1 MKIGKI
7 PTELLKELV
16 FSNIKHKRKEVL
28 MGSGVGED
36 CAVVDF
42 GDYIGV
48 LSTDPI
54 TGASSEIGSL
64 AVHISCNDV
73 ASNGVEPLGLLLTIL
88 APPDTG
94 EEELKQIMEDANRT
108 ACEVDV
114 EIMGGHTEITDAVN
128 KIVISTTAIGR
139 QPKNG
144 MTFSKGARV
153 GDRLVMTKHGGLE
166 GAAIIAHD
174 LEDKLRGK
182 VSKETILEAKTFSGE
197 ISVVKEG
204 KIAGAFGVNSMHDV
218 TEGGVLGALWELG
231 EASSLGVKVHVE
243 SIPLRKAT
251 KEITASLGI
260 DPLKLISSGVMVMAV
275 DPEKVEG
282 LLQEFTKQGVEATDV
297 GEVIE
302 GASYVLRGDQ
312 REPLGPPD
320 TDELYK
326 VLE

>member
-7 PTELLKELV
+7 PTELLQELI
-16 FSNIKHKRKEVL
+16 FTNIKHKRKEVL

-42 GDYIGV
+42 GEYIGV

-73 ASNGVEPLGLLLTIL
+73 ASNGVEPVGILLTIL
-88 APPDTG
+88 APPKTT
-94 EEELKQIMEDANRT
+94 EEELKRIMEDANRT

-139 QPKNG
+139 QPKNR

-153 GDRLVMTKHGGLE
+153 GDRLIMTKHGGLE

-174 LEDKLRGK
+174 LESKLQGI
-182 VSKETILEAKTFSGE
+182 VSKEALAEAKTYSKE

-204 KIAGAFGVNSMHDV
+204 KIAGDFGVNSMHDV
-218 TEGGVLGALWELG
+218 TEGGILGALWELG
-231 EASSLGVKVHVE
+231 EASSLGVKVYVE
-243 SIPLRKAT
+243 EIPLRDAT
-251 KEITASLGI
+251 REITKSLEI
-260 DPLKLISSGVMVMAV
+260 DPLKLISSGVMVMTV
-275 DPEKVEG
+275 DPSKKEG
-282 LLQEFTKQGVEATDV
+282 LLQAFYKNGVEATDV
-297 GEVIE
+297 GEVIA
-302 GASYVLRGDQ
+302 GDSYLIKGDH

-320 TDELYK
+320 VDELYK
-326 VLE
+326 VI

>member
-7 PTELLKELV
+7 PADLLQELIFK
-16 FSNIKHKRKEVL
+16 NIKHKRKEVL

-73 ASNGVEPLGLLLTIL
+73 ASNGVEPVGLLLTIL
-88 APPDTG
+88 APPDTT
-94 EEELKQIMEDANRT
+94 EEELKEIMEDANRT

-128 KIVISTTAIGR
+128 KVVISTTAIGR

-144 MTFSKGARV
+144 MTFSKGAKP
-153 GDRLVMTKHGGLE
+153 GDRLIMTKHAGLE
-166 GAAIIAHD
+166 GAAIIAQD
-174 LEDKLRGK
+174 LEERLRGK
-182 VSKETILEAKTFSGE
+182 VSSEALEEAKTYAKE

-231 EASSLGVKVHVE
+231 EASDLGVKVHVE
-243 SIPLRKAT
+243 DIPLRKAT
-251 KEITASLGI
+251 EEITKTLGI
-260 DPLKLISSGVMVMAV
+260 DALRLISSGVMIMSV
-275 DPEKVEG
+275 DPSKKDA
-282 LLQEFTKQGVEATDV
+282 LLREFYKQGVEATDV
-297 GEVIE
+297 GEVISRD
-302 GASYVLRGDQ
+302 SYLLKGDH

-320 TDELYK
+320 ADELYK
-326 VLE
+326 VI

>member
-7 PTELLKELV
+7 PAELLQELI
-16 FSNIKHKRKEVL
+16 FKNIKHKRKEVL

-73 ASNGVEPLGLLLTIL
+73 ASNGVEPVGLLLTIL
-88 APPDTG
+88 APPDAT
-94 EEELKQIMEDANRT
+94 EEELKRIMEDANRT

-144 MTFSKGARV
+144 MTFSKGAQP
-153 GDRLVMTKHGGLE
+153 GDRLIMTKHGGLE

-174 LEDKLRGK
+174 LEEKLTGN
-182 VSKETILEAKTFSGE
+182 VSKEAILEAKTYSKE

-218 TEGGVLGALWELG
+218 TEGGILGALWELG
-231 EASSLGVKVHVE
+231 EASSLGVKVYLE
-243 SIPLRKAT
+243 DIPLRRAT
-251 KEITASLGI
+251 VEITEYLGI
-260 DPLKLISSGVMVMAV
+260 DPLKLISSGVMVMSV
-275 DPEKVEG
+275 DPSKKEG
-282 LLQEFTKQGVEATDV
+282 LLREFSKNGVEAADV
-297 GEVIE
+297 GEVIA
-302 GASYVLRGDQ
+302 GDSYLQKGDH

-326 VLE
+326 VI

>member
-7 PTELLKELV
+7 PTELLNELI

-88 APPDTG
+88 APPETT
-94 EEELKQIMEDANRT
+94 EEELKTIMEDANRT

-153 GDRLVMTKHGGLE
+153 GDRLIMTKHAGLE

-174 LEDKLRGK
+174 LESALRGK
-182 VSKETILEAKTFSGE
+182 VSEETIAEAKTYSKE
-197 ISVVKEG
+197 LSVVKEG
-204 KIAGAFGVNSMHDV
+204 KIAGIYGVNSMHDA
-218 TEGGVLGALWELG
+218 TEGGILGALWELG
-231 EASSLGVKVHVE
+231 EASALGVKVNVE
-243 SIPLRKAT
+243 DIPLRKAT
-251 KEITASLGI
+251 REITKSLGI
-260 DPLKLISSGVMVMAV
+260 DPLKLISSGVMVMSL
-275 DPEKVEG
+275 DPSKKEG
-282 LLQEFTKQGVEATDV
+282 LLKEFYKNGVEATDV
-297 GEVIE
+297 GEVISQD
-302 GASYVLRGDQ
+302 SYLLKGDH

-320 TDELYK
+320 VDELYK
-326 VLE
+326 VI